1 MNGIGQWEAAV
12 GLSRRYS
19 NLFIQYIRLYSWTIS
34 FKQLNE
40 LLEMSK
46 KGKNVVVEKRDI
58 WPEHDTNVLV
68 DHFII
73 KKVWNIIFAL
83 LCFHAVNVYLCFFL
97 SHSWLNW
104 LFLLQDIIMGAYS
117 STVTKE
123 TKKKCLERYCW
134 SSSSEMPR
142 FKSQD
147 RGRGEKEVEQLE
159 NCCIKRY
166 CQTS

>member
-83 LCFHAVNVYLCFFL
+83 LCFHAVNVYLCFFCPIL
-97 SHSWLNW
+97 
-104 LFLLQDIIMGAYS
+104 D
-117 STVTKE
+117 
-123 TKKKCLERYCW
+123 
-134 SSSSEMPR
+134 
-142 FKSQD
+142 
-147 RGRGEKEVEQLE
+147 
-159 NCCIKRY
+159 
-166 CQTS
+166 